1 MNILD
6 LKMLGR
12 CCQYLGLGT
21 PRRPGTWTIHL
32 AWILILLSSVATAQ
46 PTAPYPGY
54 RQPWQAPPGQW
65 NFAPPNQRQ
74 PGTPSPMPT
83 SPNPQYPYSGGWPMQ
98 QQSAYGQNN
107 YYAPSAEPPHL
118 EVRISGSSPYVQ
130 ENLLL
135 WLDLYSKQNLK
146 TATPQFPQTDT
157 LVFQKIEGPSVASR
171 SYQGSQ
177 KILTRFIYQVTPLRP
192 GRIEIPPIHV
202 TGEQESAAGYAR
214 TSEFDAVSSGDLVL
228 NVKPADPGS
237 SPWLPLEQ
245 LNLKSHLPEKLKA
258 VAGKPLSLTIE
269 MNAVGASGNLL
280 PSLERQL
287 QNDAFRVYRDK
298 TRTTTKLDRKGNKII
313 GRRIDTFTLVPQYGG
328 DLHLPDLRLSWWN
341 TKNDTPQYTS
351 VPIKPIEVSGSG
363 FRGGDGMFG
372 LTETSTLF
380 PAGSPAAFWIPVS
393 VIFGVIFGYWLA
405 VWLSNRRK
413 KEIPIPA
420 FAPLTN
426 AMKRPFKYM
435 APAFAPLGEKFRSTT
450 AILNPVNRWQK
461 LRRQAIGML
470 PLSIRFWFC
479 VRLVE
484 QEDDPDVWGY
494 TLRFLAN
501 KHLNMP
507 ARAPFSDIG
516 NRILQFHPKADP
528 IKIRKLIHA
537 LDQSLYGHSDLDF
550 EQWKAEFKHEIRPR
564 LKLLPGFGDRQL
576 SHRQRLPELNPLP
589 GR

>member
-1 MNILD
+1 
-6 LKMLGR
+6 
-12 CCQYLGLGT
+12 
-21 PRRPGTWTIHL
+21 
-32 AWILILLSSVATAQ
+32 
-46 PTAPYPGY
+46 
-54 RQPWQAPPGQW
+54 
-65 NFAPPNQRQ
+65 
-74 PGTPSPMPT
+74 MPT
-83 SPNPQYPYSGGWPMQ
+83 GPNLQYPYSGGWPMPQ
-98 QQSAYGQNN
+98 QPGYGQNT
-107 YYAPSAEPPHL
+107 YYTAGAEPPRL
-118 EVRISGSSPYVQ
+118 EVKIAGKSPYVQ

-135 WLDLYSKQNLK
+135 WLDLYSQQNLK

-157 LVFQKIEGPSVASR
+157 LVFQKIEGPSVATTTHK
-171 SYQGSQ
+171 GSQ
-177 KILTRFIYQVTPLRP
+177 QILTRFIYQITPLRP

-202 TGEQESAAGYAR
+202 TGEQESGTGYGPP
-214 TSEFDAVSSGDLVL
+214 SEFDAVSSGNLVL
-228 NVKPADPGS
+228 NVKPADPSS

-245 LNLKSHLPEKLKA
+245 LNLKSQLQEKLKA

-298 TRTTTKLDRKGNKII
+298 TRTSTSLNRKGDNII
-313 GRRIDTFTLVPQYGG
+313 GRRIDTYTLVPQYGG
-328 DLHLPDLRLSWWN
+328 DLHLPDLRISWWN
-341 TKNDTPQYTS
+341 TQNDTPQYTS

-363 FRGGDGMFG
+363 FRGDGVFG

-405 VWLSNRRK
+405 VWISNRRK

-435 APAFAPLGEKFRSTT
+435 APAFAPLGEKFRATR
-450 AILNPVNRWQK
+450 AVLNPVNRWQK

-479 VRLVE
+479 VRFVE
-484 QEDDPDVWGY
+484 EENDPEVWGY

-501 KHLNMP
+501 KHLNLP

-528 IKIRKLIHA
+528 IKVRKLVHD
-537 LDQSLYGHSDLDF
+537 LDQSLYGHQELDF
-550 EQWKAEFKHEIRPR
+550 EKWKAEFKHEIRPR
-564 LKLLPGFGDRQL
+564 LRLYPSFAAKQPGR
-576 SHRQRLPELNPLP
+576 RQRLPELNPLP
-589 GR
+589 TR

>member
-1 MNILD
+1 MTRQMREFFNPLAGRS
-6 LKMLGR
+6 LLGSAR
-12 CCQYLGLGT
+12 T
-21 PRRPGTWTIHL
+21 SL
-32 AWILILLSSVATAQ
+32 AYTLCLLVLTSSLASAQ
-46 PTAPYPGY
+46 PTNPYAGY
-54 RQPWQAPPGQW
+54 RQPWQPPPGQW
-65 NFAPPNQRQ
+65 NFAPPNQHQ
-74 PGTPSPMPT
+74 SGTPSPMPT
-83 SPNPQYPYSGGWPMQ
+83 SPNLQYPYSGGWAMPQ
-98 QQSAYGQNN
+98 QPGYGQNT
-107 YYAPSAEPPHL
+107 YYTPSVEPPRL
-118 EVRISGSSPYVQ
+118 EARVAGTSPYVQ

-157 LVFQKIEGPSVASR
+157 LVFQKIEGPTVTSR
-171 SYQGSQ
+171 TYQGSQ
-177 KILTRFIYQVTPLRP
+177 GILTRFVYQITPLRP
-192 GRIEIPPIHV
+192 GRIEIPAIHV
-202 TGEQESAAGYAR
+202 TGEQDSGTGYGPS
-214 TSEFDAVSSGDLVL
+214 SEFDAVSSDALVL
-228 NVKPADPGS
+228 NVKPADPSS

-245 LNLKSHLPEKLKA
+245 LNLKSQLPEKLKA

-287 QNDAFRVYRDK
+287 QNEAFRVYRDK
-298 TRTTTKLDRKGNKII
+298 TRTSTKLDRKGNKII
-313 GRRIDTFTLVPQYGG
+313 GRRIDTYTLVPQYGG
-328 DLHLPDLRLSWWN
+328 DLHLPDLRVSWWN

-363 FRGGDGMFG
+363 FRGDGVFG

-405 VWLSNRRK
+405 VWISNRRK

-420 FAPLTN
+420 FAPLTK

-435 APAFAPLGEKFRSTT
+435 APAFAPLGEKFRATR
-450 AILNPVNRWQK
+450 AVLNPVNRWQK
-461 LRRQAIGML
+461 LRRQAIGLL

-479 VRLVE
+479 VRFVE
-484 QEDDPDVWGY
+484 EENDPDVWGY

-528 IKIRKLIHA
+528 VKIRKLVHD
-537 LDQSLYGHSDLDF
+537 LDQSLYGHQGLDF
-550 EQWKAEFKHEIRPR
+550 EKWKAEFKHEIRPR
-564 LKLLPGFGDRQL
+564 LRLLPSGGARRLSRRQ
-576 SHRQRLPELNPLP
+576 QLPELNPLP
-589 GR
+589 TR

>member
-1 MNILD
+1 MMIATYLSFPGRGSGVSARLD
-6 LKMLGR
+6 AR
-12 CCQYLGLGT
+12 
-21 PRRPGTWTIHL
+21 HL
-32 AWILILLSSVATAQ
+32 LWVLALLSFAAFAQ
-46 PTAPYPGY
+46 PNVPYPGY
-54 RQPWQAPPGQW
+54 RQPWQPPPGQW

-74 PGTPSPMPT
+74 TGTPSSPPA
-83 SPNPQYPYSGGWPMQ
+83 SPNLQYPYSGGWPMPQ
-98 QQSAYGQNN
+98 QPGYGQNN
-107 YYAPSAEPPHL
+107 YYAPNTEPPRL
-118 EVRISGSSPYVQ
+118 EVRVSGNHPYVQ

-135 WLDLYSKQNLK
+135 WLDLHSKQNLK

-157 LVFQKIEGPSVASR
+157 LVFQKLEGPSVSSR
-171 SYQGSQ
+171 SHQGSQ
-177 KILTRFIYQVTPLRP
+177 GILTRFVYQITPLRP
-192 GRIEIPPIHV
+192 GRIEIPPIHI
-202 TGEQESAAGYAR
+202 TGEQESATGYGR
-214 TSEFDAVSSGDLVL
+214 TVEFDAASSGNLVL
-228 NVKPADPGS
+228 NVKPADPES

-245 LNLKSHLPEKLKA
+245 LNLKSQLPERLKA

-298 TRTTTKLDRKGNKII
+298 TRTSTSLDRKGNKIV
-313 GRRIDTFTLVPQYGG
+313 GRRIDTYTLVPQYGG
-328 DLHLPDLRLSWWN
+328 DLHLPDLRISWWN

-363 FRGGDGMFG
+363 FRGDGVFG

-405 VWLSNRRK
+405 VWISNRRK

-435 APAFAPLGEKFRSTT
+435 APAFAPLGEKFRATR
-450 AILNPVNRWQK
+450 AVLNPVNRWQK

-479 VRLVE
+479 VRFVE
-484 QEDDPDVWGY
+484 EENDPEVWGY

-501 KHLNMP
+501 KHLDMP

-528 IKIRKLIHA
+528 IKIRKLVHD
-537 LDQSLYGHSDLDF
+537 LDQFLYGHRELDF
-550 EQWKAEFKHEIRPR
+550 EQWKAQFKHEIRPR
-564 LKLLPGFGDRQL
+564 LKLLPNRGAKQPGR
-576 SHRQRLPELNPLP
+576 HQRLPALNPSP
-589 GR
+589 SR

>member
-1 MNILD
+1 MYDFLRP
-6 LKMLGR
+6 LPGLRLLAPVRTSR
-12 CCQYLGLGT
+12 CLTACLLV
-21 PRRPGTWTIHL
+21 
-32 AWILILLSSVATAQ
+32 LLSCTAAAQ
-46 PTAPYPGY
+46 PNTPYPGY
-54 RQPWQAPPGQW
+54 MQPWQAPPGQW
-65 NFAPPNQRQ
+65 NYAPPNQRQ
-74 PGTPSPMPT
+74 TGTPSPTPT
-83 SPNPQYPYSGGWPMQ
+83 SPNLQYPYSGGWPMLQ
-98 QQSAYGQNN
+98 QPGYAQNS
-107 YYAPSAEPPHL
+107 YYTPSVEPPRL

-135 WLDLYSKQNLK
+135 WLDLYSQQNLK

-157 LVFQKIEGPSVASR
+157 LVFQKIEGPSVATTT
-171 SYQGSQ
+171 YQGSQ
-177 KILTRFIYQVTPLRP
+177 QILTRFVYQVTPLRP
-192 GRIEIPPIHV
+192 GRIEIPSIHV
-202 TGEQESAAGYAR
+202 TGEQDTGSGYGR
-214 TSEFDAVSSGDLVL
+214 PSEFDAVSSGNLVL
-228 NVKPADPGS
+228 NVKPADPSS

-245 LNLKSHLPEKLKA
+245 LNLKSQLPEKLKA
-258 VAGKPLSLTIE
+258 VAGKPLSMTID
-269 MNAVGASGNLL
+269 MNAIGASGNLL

-298 TRTTTKLDRKGNKII
+298 TRTSTRLDRKGNKII
-313 GRRIDTFTLVPQYGG
+313 GHRIDTYTLVPQYGG
-328 DLHLPDLRLSWWN
+328 DLHLPDLRISWWN

-363 FRGGDGMFG
+363 FRGDGVFG

-405 VWLSNRRK
+405 VWISNRRK

-435 APAFAPLGEKFRSTT
+435 APAFAPLAEKFHATR
-450 AILNPVNRWQK
+450 AVLNPVNRWQK

-484 QEDDPDVWGY
+484 EENDPEVWGY

-507 ARAPFSDIG
+507 ARAAFSDIG
-516 NRILQFHPKADP
+516 NRILRFHPKADP
-528 IKIRKLIHA
+528 IKVRKLVHD
-537 LDQSLYGHSDLDF
+537 LDQSLYGNLELDF
-550 EQWKAEFKHEIRPR
+550 EKWKAEFKHEIRPR
-564 LKLLPGFGDRQL
+564 LRLYPSLANKQQG
-576 SHRQRLPELNPLP
+576 HRQRLPELNPLP
-589 GR
+589 TR